1 MATTWPAGCPRP
13 SPSAKGLALAFLVSA
28 LAVQGCDSSSGRG
41 DGAATGK
48 KTFDSNGGRYS
59 VEVQTSPSPVVVNQP
74 FDVSVTVTPKAA
86 AAGALDVQVDARMP
100 AHFHGMNRVPK
111 LTRGAGN
118 TWKAEGLLFHMSGH
132 WELYVDI
139 TQGGTTERAQLDVD
153 LK

>member
-1 MATTWPAGCPRP
+1 LATTWPAGLRRP
-13 SPSAKGLALAFLVSA
+13 LRSAERPLALALLFAS
-28 LAVQGCDSSSGRG
+28 LAIQGCDASGARG
-41 DGAATGK
+41 DGGK
-48 KTFDSNGGRYS
+48 KTVDSNGGHYT
-59 VEVQTSPSPVVVNQP
+59 VDLQTSPRQVVVNQP
-74 FDVSVTVTPKAA
+74 FDVSVTVTPKGAA
-86 AAGALDVQVDARMP
+86 SGALDVLVDARMP

-118 TWKAEGLLFHMSGH
+118 TWKAEGMLFHMSGH